1 MDITHFCIAIVV
13 FNVLFYFVVGR
24 ALAKETAKLIEIADS
39 YEKFGNAWITSSRYY
54 RDMLHRIAPDHP
66 EVVEDRKFTLLY
78 RDGKIERV
86 STAELPQLLA
96 ESLEND
102 DTKRA

>member
-1 MDITHFCIAIVV
+1 MIIYDVCAAILVLGFLLFIVIKSIKQELANVENLATRYENFGIAW
-13 FNVLFYFVVGR
+13 L
-24 ALAKETAKLIEIADS
+24 E
-39 YEKFGNAWITSSRYY
+39 SSRYY

-96 ESLEND
+96 ESLKSD
-102 DTKRA
+102 DTTRT